1 MSSLSMAA
9 LSAPSASAEAP
20 AQTLTQASVHQAM
33 IPRPFDATTTACFSI
48 QADADPGVMSRVLEL
63 FAKRGLVPSSWHSR
77 VGGLRADELIIDLQM
92 RGMVRT
98 EADFVAACL
107 RQIPAVDCVLTSER
121 HSASD

>member
-1 MSSLSMAA
+1 MAA

-20 AQTLTQASVHQAM
+20 AQTQVLASVQASAQAM
-33 IPRPFDATTTACFSI
+33 VPRPFDATTTACFSI